1 MTIFEVT
8 IPASGNV
15 RFPALQAQPQT
26 LVLSVNGS
34 NVVRV
39 GDVTTS
45 TTKGVVL
52 PSKSVTVIPLGQDYS
67 TRTDEWYC
75 AGTSGD
81 VLDVMVI

>member
-1 MTIFEVT
+1 MTVFEVT

-15 RFPALQAQPQT
+15 KFPCLQVQPQT

-45 TTKGVVL
+45 TSKGIVL
-52 PSKSVTVIPLGQDYS
+52 QSKTVTVIPLGQDY
-67 TRTDEWYC
+67 
-75 AGTSGD
+75 
-81 VLDVMVI
+81 